1 MGKKRSTTRRTR
13 RRGARATTRRDV
25 TRHPGSHRGMSS
37 SGVVHHPRGSHPRE
51 ERVHPARPTA
61 RPRNGRA
68 ARRSFPSRAE
78 KKSVSEV
85 PTDESNQ
92 SLDASPRRTPCA
104 RRRGRWR
111 VVLSRPPR
119 RSSSERSRA
128 PSSRGGGR
136 GRVVARTATTATT
149 ASASASRWRATKN
162 GASSGA
168 FYTLVPIRPRPRGE
182 RRSLRT
188 FPGASLRPGSL
199 GFNPRPRRLSTP
211 PDAFELHPDK
221 RPSGGSAW
229 GS

>member
-13 RRGARATTRRDV
+13 RRGARATTRRRDAPSRVAPGDV
-25 TRHPGSHRGMSS
+25 LLRGRSPS
-37 SGVVHHPRGSHPRE
+37 PRLAS
-51 ERVHPARPTA
+51 
-61 RPRNGRA
+61 
-68 ARRSFPSRAE
+68 ARRAGSSCATDGASEEWPRRASFFPLSRG
-78 KKSVSEV
+78 KKVGLGGADRQIS
-85 PTDESNQ
+85 

-136 GRVVARTATTATT
+136 GRVVARRTATTATT
-149 ASASASRWRATKN
+149 ASASASRWRATTV

-168 FYTLVPIRPRPRGE
+168 FYTLVPIRPRSRGE

-188 FPGASLRPGSL
+188 FPGVSLRPPL
-199 GFNPRPRRLSTP
+199 AFNPRPRRLSTP

-221 RPSGGSAW
+221 RPSEGSAS